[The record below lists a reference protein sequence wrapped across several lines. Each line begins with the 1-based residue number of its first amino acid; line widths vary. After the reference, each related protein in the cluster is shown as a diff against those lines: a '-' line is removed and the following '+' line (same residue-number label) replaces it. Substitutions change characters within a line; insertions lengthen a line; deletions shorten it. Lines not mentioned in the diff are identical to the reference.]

1 MDEKNSK
8 LPKKD
13 VYLDQINSLGLKNRP
28 SLIINKSGSNKNSSY
43 EEMAEK
49 EMEILNDLPNIDN
62 YPYIY
67 KGVDQLI
74 NHLIEIQKE
83 GKEILNNENILNKLP
98 GECQNQRDGFLIL
111 EECIRNFSQL
121 LKNKINILECNEDD
135 SPKENLMKYHIYLKF
150 KEHIKKTKKKW
161 VIYFVKILVMK

>member
-1 MDEKNSK
+1 
-8 LPKKD
+8 
-13 VYLDQINSLGLKNRP
+13 
-28 SLIINKSGSNKNSSY
+28 
-43 EEMAEK
+43 MAEK

-83 GKEILNNENILNKLP
+83 GLEIAFFDIVSKINKEILNNENILNKLP

-150 KEHIKKTKKKW
+150 KEHIKKTKKK
-161 VIYFVKILVMK
+161 